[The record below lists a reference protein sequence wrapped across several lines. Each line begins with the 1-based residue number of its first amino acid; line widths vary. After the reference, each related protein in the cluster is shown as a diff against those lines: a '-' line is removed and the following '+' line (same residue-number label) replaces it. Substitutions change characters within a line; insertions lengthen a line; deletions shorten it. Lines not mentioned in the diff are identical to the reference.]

1 MSKMPGLRKWRN
13 QMKFFH
19 PISLETYEI
28 KEAISSL
35 LSARIRLGQTIYFSY
50 KQMTRN
56 QKKAKMSQSQYL
68 HAIAL
73 AFPRISLRSYQRAL
87 RVFERLVIDT
97 GLWIADLEELDF
109 TILGRIA
116 ECKYLNPYNR
126 RDLVADVQKMMN
138 AGHGYKVINESVG
151 KALEFY
157 KKYPKKWP
165 EQLEKVDRRMVD
177 VKLNVGL
184 AQSKID
190 EMESPPQLPADY
202 FDLGIPGVVLPWDK
216 PEPE

>member
-1 MSKMPGLRKWRN
+1 MSKMPGLKKWRN
-13 QMKFFH
+13 QMKFFN
-19 PISLETYEI
+19 PLSLATFEI
-28 KEAISSL
+28 KESISAL
-35 LSARIRLGQTIYFSY
+35 LSARIRVGQTIYYSY
-50 KQMTRN
+50 KQMTRYS
-56 QKKAKMSQSQYL
+56 KKAKMSQSQYL

-73 AFPRISLRSYQRAL
+73 AYPRLSLRTYQRAL
-87 RVFERLVIDT
+87 AVFERLVLDT
-97 GLWIADLEELDF
+97 GLWISDLEELDF
-109 TILGRIA
+109 TILARVA
-116 ECKYLNPYNR
+116 ESKYLNPYNR

-138 AGHGYKVINESVG
+138 AGHGYKVINESVS

-165 EQLEKVDRRMVD
+165 EHMEQVDRRMAD

-202 FDLGIPGVVLPWDK
+202 FDLGIPGVVFPWDK

>member
-1 MSKMPGLRKWRN
+1 
-13 QMKFFH
+13 MKFFH

-56 QKKAKMSQSQYL
+56 RKKAKMSQSQYL
-68 HAIAL
+68 HAIAF
-73 AFPRISLRSYQRAL
+73 AFPRISLRSYQRAFSI
-87 RVFERLVIDT
+87 FERLVVDT
-97 GLWIADLEELDF
+97 GLWISDLEELDF
-109 TILGRIA
+109 TILARIA
-116 ECKYLNPYNR
+116 ESKHLNPYNR
-126 RDLVADVQKMMN
+126 RDLVADVQQMMN
-138 AGHGYKVINESVG
+138 AGHGYRAINGSVS

-165 EQLEKVDRRMVD
+165 ENLEKVDRRMAD

-184 AQSKID
+184 ARSKID
-190 EMESPPQLPADY
+190 EMESQGQLPADY
-202 FDLGIPGVVLPWDK
+202 FDPGMPRVVLPWDK
-216 PEPE
+216 PEPG